1 MNDDSP
7 LVALVLVFAPL
18 SLLAIG
24 GGGSLLGDIQQQVV
38 VHYGWM
44 TAQEFQEAFA
54 VSRVSP
60 GPGILIV
67 TLIGWHVA
75 GVLGAVLSTLA
86 IILPSSV
93 LIYALAHVWH
103 SGRLRRW
110 QKALSRGLAP
120 IAAGL
125 IIASVFRLLA
135 YPGAHPLA
143 WLVAGG
149 VGLVAFRS
157 RVSQIFLLVAGTAI
171 FVGALALIAFAGGP
185 PLAP

>member
-1 MNDDSP
+1 MSDDDP
-7 LVALVLVFAPL
+7 LLALVMVFAPL

-38 VHYGWM
+38 VNHGWM

-54 VSRVSP
+54 ISRVSP

-75 GVLGAVLSTLA
+75 GWLGAVLATAA

-93 LIYALAHVWH
+93 LIYGLAHVWH
-103 SGRLRRW
+103 SGRRTRW

-125 IIASVFRLLA
+125 IIASVIRLLA
-135 YPGAHPLA
+135 YPGGPPVA

-149 VGLVAFRS
+149 VALLAFS
-157 RVSQIFLLVAGTAI
+157 TRVSQILLLGAGAVI
-171 FVGALALIAFAGGP
+171 FVGSLLLMAAAGGSALAP
-185 PLAP
+185 